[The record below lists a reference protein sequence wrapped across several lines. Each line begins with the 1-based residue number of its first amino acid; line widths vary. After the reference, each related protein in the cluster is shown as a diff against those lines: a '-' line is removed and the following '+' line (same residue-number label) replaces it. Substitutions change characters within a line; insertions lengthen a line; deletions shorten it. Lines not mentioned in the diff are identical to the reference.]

1 MHVKLRVKL
10 RGPPRKAK
18 YSLATDSEQVPRG
31 KGEKYRCERSETVP
45 AIMRLQGVKVRQPPD
60 DGVPFA

>member
-1 MHVKLRVKL
+1 MKLRVNL

-18 YSLATDSEQVPRG
+18 YSLVTDSELVPRG
-31 KGEKYRCERSETVP
+31 KGEKNRNKRSEIDP
-45 AIMRLQGVKVRQPPD
+45 AITSMQSVKVRKD